1 LQEYHIEAL
10 FQNQVEFY
18 VPPASARRRR
28 ATGAEGTTMRDI
40 VQGHMVPGIYDMSEL
55 VNEQVQI

>member
-1 LQEYHIEAL
+1 
-10 FQNQVEFY
+10 VEFY
-18 VPPASARRRR
+18 VPNASARRRR

-40 VQGHMVPGIYDMSEL
+40 VQGHMAPGIYDMSEL